1 MNPIVPR
8 VGRYRQVF
16 GTVLVAGFWLWGVLV
31 AQGQLSGLQQPDW
44 TSTPRYEHAPVPA
57 PSPVSGLRLGRTPPY
72 SYHFGSFGSAFNLD
86 DALGC
91 FQLGWTFW
99 KGGELALVGG
109 FDWRFFNKR
118 VLVPLG
124 NDTWLQVRERRYWP
138 NIGLEKRYQFSE
150 LFGVFAQVRTGWL
163 FGDYKATRRDTND
176 GFVVMPS
183 VGVSLTF
190 ARWFLVR
197 AAYQYTPVRN
207 ETVPLHRVYLC
218 IGVAISQD

>member
-1 MNPIVPR
+1 MNRIVPR
-8 VGRYRQVF
+8 VGHYRQVL
-16 GTVLVAGFWLWGVLV
+16 GTVLSISCWFWNIVL
-31 AQGQLSGLQQPDW
+31 APAQLSGLQAREWALVSQQENP
-44 TSTPRYEHAPVPA
+44 PVL
-57 PSPVSGLRLGRTPPY
+57 SRSRLGRTPPY

-91 FQLGWTFW
+91 FQGGWTFW
-99 KGGELALVGG
+99 KAGELALVGG

-150 LFGVFAQVRTGWL
+150 TFGVFAQVRTGWL

-183 VGVSLTF
+183 AGVSLTF
-190 ARWFLVR
+190 AKWLLVR
-197 AAYQYTPVRN
+197 AAYQYSPIRN
-207 ETVPLHRVYLC
+207 ETVPLHRVFLC
-218 IGVAISQD
+218 IGVAIAQD